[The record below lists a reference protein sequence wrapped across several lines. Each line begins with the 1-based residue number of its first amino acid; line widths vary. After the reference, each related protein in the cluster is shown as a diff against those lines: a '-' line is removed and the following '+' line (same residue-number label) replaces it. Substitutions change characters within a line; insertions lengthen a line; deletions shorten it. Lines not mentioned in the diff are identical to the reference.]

1 MAGGDAKRK
10 WAARIARLRGSLERA
25 RGSRFRT
32 KKNNHFSFLYL
43 SITLEILKKKC
54 PRTRATFRLR
64 RVGKL
69 LERQREGNKSESR
82 IIRRSGCEERGG
94 GRGEK
99 KERCSS
105 LRFETKK
112 KISGWVGFRWP
123 GPDWFQEWG
132 EREWWGGGGLGVERI
147 AVVVVVGVEVVV
159 GCCC

>member
-1 MAGGDAKRK
+1 MAFHGGGPMAGGDAKRK

-94 GRGEK
+94 VGEK
-99 KERCSS
+99 KRNVVLLCDSKP
-105 LRFETKK
+105 KK
-112 KISGWVGFRWP
+112 KYRDGSVFGGRALIGSRNEARGS
-123 GPDWFQEWG
+123 
-132 EREWWGGGGLGVERI
+132 GGGGSK
-147 AVVVVVGVEVVV
+147 
-159 GCCC
+159 